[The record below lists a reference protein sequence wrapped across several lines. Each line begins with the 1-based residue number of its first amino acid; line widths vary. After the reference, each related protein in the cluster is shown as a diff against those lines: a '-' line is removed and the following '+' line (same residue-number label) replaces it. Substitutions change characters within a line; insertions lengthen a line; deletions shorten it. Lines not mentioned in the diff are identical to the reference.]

1 MMLTQN
7 LLGECLEWAILIIA
21 NSELKAE
28 STGYLFKELSLDG
41 GRNMLY
47 CEVTEGWGR
56 RQIFI
61 NEGDLTIFI
70 INKGWSRYS
79 ERLANSFRED
89 SIDLLF
95 DKSTDGTMGSKWV
108 TRMCGNEK
116 FGTIAYE
123 DRQKA
128 TQWVK
133 ELYKNLAVKGSLFL
147 KEVIPR
153 YLGAHIGASNGTEFS
168 NEEIQTLLDKAKSH
182 RNYN

>member
-1 MMLTQN
+1 MVNHHTVKIILTVGIPT
-7 LLGECLEWAILIIA
+7 LALILSICFDMKGALYDAYSESVGRIYGVGHFDYLA

-28 STGYLFKELSLDG
+28 STGFLFKEVSLGG
-41 GRNMLY
+41 GRNILY

-61 NEGDLTIFI
+61 NEGDMIIYI

-89 SIDLLF
+89 SIHLLF

-147 KEVIPR
+147 
-153 YLGAHIGASNGTEFS
+153 
-168 NEEIQTLLDKAKSH
+168 
-182 RNYN
+182 